1 MRPAASIIALTTAL
15 GLSACAV
22 VGPDFQRPPVPGAT
36 GYAMAGEAATPVAEL
51 APEARTAGAWW
62 TALGSPQLDAIIR
75 QALKDSPT
83 VAEAQATLERALA
96 VASAAQGGLAPS
108 ADLSAGAQRERINTQ
123 AFGFTGFPS
132 PTINLYSIG
141 ATVSYD
147 LDLFGGQKRA
157 VEAAKARTEMAARR
171 ADAAYL
177 TLTGNVA
184 LQALKI
190 AALRAQI
197 DTLDAVIA
205 DDQRTIDMVRRA
217 EQAGGA
223 APSAISGGQG
233 ELARDQALRPGIERD
248 LGQARHQLALLVGKA
263 PSDWTAPDFDLSGFT
278 APAQVPVAVPSA
290 LVRKRPDILAAEAE
304 LHAATAQIG
313 VATADLYPDI
323 RLTAGLTQQAIEP
336 ANLFR
341 YSSSGWNMAGGLTA
355 PLFNGGTLKA
365 NKRAAQADARAA
377 LARYQGTVLRALVQV
392 ADVLTALAEDDRAI
406 AALTRVE
413 ASQSA
418 NLRDARKAYEL
429 GGGPMISVVDAQ
441 RSLNRA
447 RRDTITAQGRRY
459 TDLVDLFTA
468 TAANWKPEGS

>member
-1 MRPAASIIALTTAL
+1 VRLASSLTALTSVFA
-15 GLSACAV
+15 LSACAV
-22 VGPDFQRPPVPGAT
+22 VGPDFQRPAVPGSA
-36 GYAMAGEAATPVAEL
+36 GYAMAGDRAAPVAEL
-51 APEARTAGAWW
+51 APDARAAGAWW
-62 TALGSPQLDAIIR
+62 TALGSPQLDAVIR
-75 QALKDSPT
+75 QALKDSPS
-83 VAEAQATLERALA
+83 VAEAAATLERAQA
-96 VASAAQGGLAPS
+96 QASAAQGGLAPN
-108 ADLSAGAQRERINTQ
+108 AELSAGGQRERINTQ

-157 VEAAKARTEMAARR
+157 VEAAQARAEMAARR

-177 TLTGNVA
+177 ALTGNVA

-190 AALRAQI
+190 AALRAQLEA
-197 DTLDAVIA
+197 LDAVIA
-205 DDQRTIDMVRRA
+205 DDRRTIDMIRRA

-233 ELARDQALRPGIERD
+233 ELARDEALRPGIERD
-248 LGQARHQLALLVGKA
+248 LAAARHQLALLVGKA
-263 PSDWTAPDFDLSGFT
+263 PSDWAAPDFDLAGFA

-323 RLTAGLTQQAIEP
+323 RLTAGLNQQSIEP

-341 YSSSGWNMAGGLTA
+341 YDSSGWNLAGGLTA

-365 NKRAAQADARAA
+365 NKRAAQADAKAA

-392 ADVLTALAEDDRAI
+392 ADVLTALAEDDRSI
-406 AALTRVE
+406 AALARVE

-418 NLRDARKAYEL
+418 NLRDARKAYDL
-429 GGGPMISVVDAQ
+429 GGGPMISVIDAQ

-459 TDLVDLFTA
+459 SDLVDLFTA
-468 TAANWKPEGS
+468 TAANWKPES